1 MLGGQ
6 RDRNFPAAILYPP
19 DMSRLAPAVV
29 SLIVLVVMAMP
40 AFAQERSQTPRVL
53 YTLTLDQ
60 PQTQMVS
67 VSVLIGGVEGEHI
80 DLMLP
85 IWRPGRYVVM
95 NQAQSIRD
103 FKAFGDQDKPLAVTK
118 TDKATWRIALDGSK
132 SVRAE
137 YFVYCNSLG
146 DRMRHVD
153 DSHAFLDGASVF
165 MYAPQTRDWQCRVR
179 IVKPRDW
186 DIACGLE
193 TTPRRDNTLV
203 APDYDTLID
212 CPLEIG
218 VHDVIDF
225 EASGKPHQIV
235 IWGEADEKPEELKR
249 DFTKIV
255 EEQTKI
261 FGSSPYERYVF
272 LIHAGAAA
280 GGGTEH
286 VNSTIMQ
293 TTRAALEEPAAYQR
307 FLSLVSHEFF
317 HTWNIKSF
325 RPAGLIPYDYQ
336 RENYTDLLWVAEGTT
351 SYYAPLVLVRAG
363 FTQPARYLDSLADSI
378 DAMRNKPGDLVQSV
392 AQASFD
398 SWIHYGVRTPDDAN
412 STVDF
417 YGKGSLVSL
426 LLDLEMRRRSEGK
439 ADLDDVMR
447 TLYER
452 FPLKDKKGYTTDDLQ
467 RIVEELSSAD
477 FDDVFARHVRGAQAM
492 DFERAFEAV
501 GVELY
506 FRPASESE
514 NQTGSARGG
523 RGGRGARAAAGGTG
537 EGDRERLD
545 ESPPP
550 APATGDDQ
558 PASAPQSRPAEPR
571 MKAYL
576 GLNLSDGGAIAAPV
590 GSSSSAATLPPA
602 PLGKTT
608 VTSVLS
614 DGPAYAAGLLPGD
627 EILALDGR
635 RLTAAT
641 LDARLRSLKPGEEI
655 SITYFRRE
663 QLRSVKIKL
672 AGKPDGRWA
681 IRKMRDAS
689 DAQKAAY
696 EAWLGQAW

>member
-1 MLGGQ
+1 
-6 RDRNFPAAILYPP
+6 
-19 DMSRLAPAVV
+19 MSRLSSAIL
-29 SLIVLVVMAMP
+29 SLWSVILLAAAMP
-40 AFAQERSQTPRVL
+40 APAQERSQTPRVL

-103 FKAFGDQDKPLAVTK
+103 FKAFDDDDQPLAVTK
-118 TDKATWRIALDGSK
+118 TDKATWRISLDGSS

-137 YFVYCNSLG
+137 YRVYCNSLG

-153 DSHAFLDGASVF
+153 DTHAFLDGATVF
-165 MYAPQTRDWQCRVR
+165 MYAERTRDWPCRLR
-179 IVKPRDW
+179 IIKPRDW
-186 DIACGLE
+186 EIACGLE
-193 TTPRRDNTLV
+193 PSQRRDDTLI

-212 CPLEIG
+212 SPMEIG

-225 EASGKPHQIV
+225 EAAGKPHQIV
-235 IWGEADEKPEELKR
+235 IWGEADEKPDELKR
-249 DFTKIV
+249 DFAKII

-261 FGSSPYERYVF
+261 FGSTPYERYLF
-272 LIHAGAAA
+272 LIHAGAGA

-325 RPAGLIPYDYQ
+325 RPAGLIPYEYQ

-363 FTQPARYLDSLADSI
+363 FTQPTRHLESLSDAI

-426 LLDLEMRRRSEGK
+426 LLDLEMRRRSKGK
-439 ADLDDVMR
+439 ATLDDVMR

-452 FPLKDKKGYTTDDLQ
+452 FPLRGKKGYTTDDLQ

-477 FDDVFARHVRGAQAM
+477 FDDVFDRHVRGAQLI
-492 DFERAFEAV
+492 DFERAFETV

-506 FRPASESE
+506 FRPASDSE
-514 NQTGSARGG
+514 NQATSARGS
-523 RGGRGARAAAGGTG
+523 RGGRSARTGNGGNG
-537 EGDRERLD
+537 ESDGERTD

-550 APATGDDQ
+550 AAARGDDQPATAPDQ
-558 PASAPQSRPAEPR
+558 PASAPQSRPAEPK

-576 GLNLSDGGAIAAPV
+576 GLNLSDGGAVAAPV
-590 GSSSSAATLPPA
+590 GSATSAATLPPA
-602 PLGKTT
+602 PAGKTT

-614 DGPAYAAGLLPGD
+614 DGPAYAAGLLAGD

-635 RLTAAT
+635 RLTAST
-641 LDARLRSLKPGEEI
+641 LDARLRSLKPGQEVI
-655 SITYFRRE
+655 ITYFRRD
-663 QLRSVKIKL
+663 QLRSAKITL
-672 AGKPDGRWA
+672 AGKPDGRWTL
-681 IRKMRDAS
+681 RKMRDAS
-689 DAQKAAY
+689 DAQKSAY
-696 EAWLGQAW
+696 EEWLGQKW

>member
-1 MLGGQ
+1 
-6 RDRNFPAAILYPP
+6 
-19 DMSRLAPAVV
+19 MSRLATFAL
-29 SLIVLVVMAMP
+29 SSIIILFAAIP
-40 AFAQERSQTPRVL
+40 AFAQERGQTPRVL

-67 VSVLIGGVEGEHI
+67 VSVLIGGVEGEQI

-103 FKAFGDQDKPLAVTK
+103 FKAFGDDDKPLAVTK
-118 TDKATWRIALDGSK
+118 TDKATWRIALEGSK

-137 YFVYCNSLG
+137 YRVYCNSLG
-146 DRMRHVD
+146 DRTRHVD
-153 DSHAFLDGASVF
+153 DTHAFLDGATVF
-165 MYAPQTRDWQCRVR
+165 MYAERTRDWPCRLR

-186 DIACGLE
+186 EIACGLE
-193 TTPRRDNTLV
+193 ATPRRDNTLI

-212 CPLEIG
+212 SPLEIG

-235 IWGEADEKPEELKR
+235 IWGEADEKPDELKR
-249 DFTKIV
+249 DFAKIV

-261 FGSSPYERYVF
+261 FGSTPYERYLF
-272 LIHAGAAA
+272 LVHAGAGA

-293 TTRAALEEPAAYQR
+293 TTRAALEEPATYQR
-307 FLSLVSHEFF
+307 FLGLVSHEFF

-363 FTQPARYLDSLADSI
+363 FTQPARHLESLADAI
-378 DAMRNKPGDLVQSV
+378 DAMRNKPGDLVQSL

-439 ADLDDVMR
+439 ANLDDVMR

-452 FPLKDKKGYTTDDLQ
+452 FPLKDKKGYTTDDLH
-467 RIVEELSSAD
+467 RIVEELSGAD
-477 FDDVFARHVRGAQAM
+477 FDDLFERHIRGAQPM
-492 DFERAFEAV
+492 DFERAFEAL

-514 NQTGSARGG
+514 NQAGAARGG
-523 RGGRGARAAAGGTG
+523 RGGRGARTGGGGSG
-537 EGDRERLD
+537 EGDGEQAD
-545 ESPPP
+545 ESTPP
-550 APATGDDQ
+550 ARTGSDDQ
-558 PASAPQSRPAEPR
+558 PTSAPQSRPAEPK

-590 GSSSSAATLPPA
+590 GSASSAAILPPA
-602 PLGKTT
+602 PAGKTT

-641 LDARLRSLKPGEEI
+641 LEARLRSLKPGQEV
-655 SITYFRRE
+655 SITYFRRD
-663 QLRSVKIKL
+663 QLRSVKITL
-672 AGKPDGRWA
+672 AGKPDGRWTL
-681 IRKMRDAS
+681 RKMRDAS
-689 DAQKAAY
+689 DAQKASY
-696 EAWLGQAW
+696 EAWLGQKW